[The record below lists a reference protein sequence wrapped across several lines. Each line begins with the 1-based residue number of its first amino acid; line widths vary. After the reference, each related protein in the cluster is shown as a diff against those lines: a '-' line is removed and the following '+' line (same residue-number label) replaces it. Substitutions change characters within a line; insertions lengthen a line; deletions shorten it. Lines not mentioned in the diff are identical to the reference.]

1 MQMKK
6 QTVFL
11 ILLWAAVF
19 LCMGCIFAFS
29 AENAAESTDTS
40 NGLLA
45 FFLRLFDP
53 RFDSYSA
60 EQQGALLEDYSFYI
74 RKTAH
79 FSIYAILG
87 FLVSNAFAYQ
97 NSIYDTPSHLKR
109 VLFSLVIGGLYAVS
123 DEIHQY
129 FVPGRSCQ
137 LSDML
142 LDSAGVAA
150 GVIFCI
156 IFVCIYKKIRQKR
169 KI

>member
-6 QTVFL
+6 QIVFL

-40 NGLLA
+40 NGLLYSI
-45 FFLRLFDP
+45 LRLFDP
-53 RFDSYSA
+53 RFDSYS
-60 EQQGALLEDYSFYI
+60 EEEQGALLEGYSFYI

-97 NSIYDTPSHLKR
+97 SHVYGKPSLSKR
-109 VLFSLVIGGLYAVS
+109 LGFSLLIGVLYAVS

-129 FVPGRSCQ
+129 FVPGRSCDVR
-137 LSDML
+137 DML
-142 LDSAGVAA
+142 IDSAGVAV
-150 GVIFCI
+150 GILLSFI
-156 IFVCIYKKIRQKR
+156 LTLLIKKHR
-169 KI
+169 KN